1 VTAGADG
8 ETAVSEPVRDGQ
20 PDGVPDAGPAD
31 DGVPAGAV
39 DAASEASD
47 AGDADDT
54 SEGDDPTEAADPA
67 EATDP
72 APDTRATDVAD
83 GVEVTDAADAIEP
96 VAAPAVPLP
105 PVPVAVP
112 ALEGPPSAR
121 LTQLGISLP
130 TAPAP
135 VAAYVPAVR
144 SGDLVFTSGQLPF
157 VAGALPL
164 TGLVGDLAVDVTPV
178 EATALARQCAVN
190 ALAAV
195 AGVVDLDRVEQ
206 VVKVVV
212 YVASAPGYGGQPQVA
227 NGASELLEQVFGE
240 AGRHAR
246 SAVGVSALPL
256 RSPVEVEV
264 VVRVAAD

>member
-8 ETAVSEPVRDGQ
+8 ETAVSELARDGQ
-20 PDGVPDAGPAD
+20 PDAGPAD
-31 DGVPAGAV
+31 AGPA
-39 DAASEASD
+39 DAASEA
-47 AGDADDT
+47 
-54 SEGDDPTEAADPA
+54 
-67 EATDP
+67 TDP
-72 APDTRATDVAD
+72 ASDTRAADIAD

-164 TGLVGDLAVDVTPV
+164 TGVVGDLAVDVTPV